1 MLILLLK
8 YIDVFLL
15 FLQVYG
21 INSIKNYMHDITRKA
36 KLDTHME
43 LTNISARKHM
53 IGTCR
58 KAAVPDGTTMKV
70 SHLVWIK
77 LIPVWCQTILLK
89 CFYFLFWH
97 FQINFISGNSLL

>member
-1 MLILLLK
+1 MLMLLF
-8 YIDVFLL
+8 DTSMFFLL
-15 FLQVYG
+15 FLQVHG
-21 INSIKNYMHDITRKA
+21 INSIKNYMQGITRKA

-58 KAAVPDGTTMKV
+58 KSAVPDGTTMKV